1 VSDKQEPC
9 PGWPP
14 YQRRCRKR
22 VNPEVNDVW
31 CPDCNAR
38 RIESLSSDLRYILAL
53 EAKKA
58 SQREKEVTK

>member
-1 VSDKQEPC
+1 
-9 PGWPP
+9 
-14 YQRRCRKR
+14 
-22 VNPEVNDVW
+22 VNDVW